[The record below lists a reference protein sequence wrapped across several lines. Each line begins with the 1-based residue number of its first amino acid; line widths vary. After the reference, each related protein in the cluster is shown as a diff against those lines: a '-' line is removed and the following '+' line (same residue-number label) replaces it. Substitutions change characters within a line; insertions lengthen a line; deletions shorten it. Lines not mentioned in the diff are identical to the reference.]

1 MPPELRLPSARVVGW
16 GYAVL
21 LATFVFFLGS
31 RGASLIGDLL
41 STAGGIAVFVIVLV
55 LAPLI
60 AAALIGRWRAL
71 LLALAAPVAEIL
83 LVVAGVETT
92 APGAGRTI
100 EITPLALS
108 LAISLY
114 TVPSLA
120 AGVVARKLANRW
132 RSQPAPK

>member
-1 MPPELRLPSARVVGW
+1 MRVPSVRVVAV

-41 STAGGIAVFVIVLV
+41 SSASGIAVFLLVLV
-55 LAPLI
+55 LAPI
-60 AAALIGRWRAL
+60 VAAARIGSWRAL
-71 LLALAAPVAEIL
+71 LLVLAAPAAEIL
-83 LVVAGVETT
+83 LITAGIETT

-108 LAISLY
+108 LAITLY
-114 TVPSLA
+114 TLPSLA
-120 AGVVARKLANRW
+120 AGVAGRKLVERW
-132 RSQPAPK
+132 RNRAAPTSLPK